1 MKQILLIIISII
13 VSIPVSGQAED
24 ELVFIVREGDT
35 ARNVTER
42 YLVRPTA
49 WERVV
54 QYNYI
59 LKPGNLIRVPAELI
73 EPDGKAFISSVF
85 GDVKVKSSDSLEW
98 VKAMNGLI
106 LRKGDFV
113 QTGPDSGVV
122 LNMGQDDEAV
132 LRSSTEVV
140 FDPYSKLLSGKANR
154 VTINSGTV
162 LVSTRKRDDR
172 EARFEVRTPDSELEL
187 TGTLI
192 RAKVDSAGKT
202 QFEVLHGE
210 TVIKSGGREVVVNG
224 ESGIVVGDGIE

>member
-1 MKQILLIIISII
+1 MISSPI
-13 VSIPVSGQAED
+13 SGLAED

-35 ARNVTER
+35 ARTVTEQ

-85 GDVKVKSSDSLEW
+85 GDVKVKSAGGSEW
-98 VKAMNGLI
+98 GPAINGLI
-106 LRKGDFV
+106 LRKGDV
-113 QTGPDSGVV
+113 VRSGPDSGVV
-122 LNMGQDDEAV
+122 LRMGRDDEAV
-132 LRSSTEVV
+132 LRSSSEVV

-154 VTINSGTV
+154 ITINAGTV
-162 LVSTRKRDDR
+162 VSSTRKREDR
-172 EARFEVRTPDSELEL
+172 EARFEIRTPDSELEL
-187 TGTLI
+187 TGTAI
-192 RAKVDSAGKT
+192 RAKVSSDGKS

-210 TVIKSGGREVVVNG
+210 TVIKTGGREVLVDG
-224 ESGIVVGDGIE
+224 ESGIRVE